1 MARRFLGHDVC
12 FFLGIYSIQP
22 KPLIDLWGVVPV
34 ASWGMMASGIAG
46 LFLANPIVTAEGLD
60 AKAWLALTYIV
71 LAGTVS
77 AFWLYLACLK
87 YISPVTA
94 GLVVCLEPTSAYVF
108 GIMFM
113 NLKLGW
119 IECLGIAMVIS
130 QVFILSIRSKKRS

>member
-1 MARRFLGHDVC
+1 
-12 FFLGIYSIQP
+12 
-22 KPLIDLWGVVPV
+22 
-34 ASWGMMASGIAG
+34 MMASGIAG

-87 YISPVTA
+87 DISPVTA

>member
-1 MARRFLGHDVC
+1 
-12 FFLGIYSIQP
+12 
-22 KPLIDLWGVVPV
+22 
-34 ASWGMMASGIAG
+34 MMAAGIAG

-60 AKAWLALTYIV
+60 AKAWLALSYIV
-71 LAGTVS
+71 LAGTVA

-119 IECLGIAMVIS
+119 IECVGIAMVIS

>member
-1 MARRFLGHDVC
+1 
-12 FFLGIYSIQP
+12 
-22 KPLIDLWGVVPV
+22 
-34 ASWGMMASGIAG
+34 MASGIAG

-130 QVFILSIRSKKRS
+130 QVCLVLEKVLMFPCVNWSRVFICLNKSSKF

>member
-1 MARRFLGHDVC
+1 MMCA
-12 FFLGIYSIQP
+12 FFSAIYSIQP

-34 ASWGMMASGIAG
+34 ASWGMMASGI
-46 LFLANPIVTAEGLD
+46 
-60 AKAWLALTYIV
+60 
-71 LAGTVS
+71 
-77 AFWLYLACLK
+77 
-87 YISPVTA
+87 A